1 MPRKRK
7 RRPRVDDTMRR
18 NVVITQ
24 VAPSIR
30 FAVNEPKSPDP
41 DIEARQWLELRG
53 RATEPLRDVRDV
65 VFHLWPDRDFRIGP
79 ARPVAVAHITRVRP
93 NIEVIASCRPSD
105 FEWLWSMALTGH
117 LCHGYI
123 SFAKPHYG
131 SSKVFSMSFSRDAE
145 E

>member
-7 RRPRVDDTMRR
+7 RRSRVDDTMRR

-30 FAVNEPKSPDP
+30 FAVEEPKGPDP

-65 VFHLWPDRDFRIGP
+65 VLSSGESRSAPIICFGRRSDPQVVACISGGQLGDRSYRF
-79 ARPVAVAHITRVRP
+79 
-93 NIEVIASCRPSD
+93 SCVFFSLYLNGQRGRRQAPSVSC
-105 FEWLWSMALTGH
+105 ERQRKAGL
-117 LCHGYI
+117 
-123 SFAKPHYG
+123 YG
-131 SSKVFSMSFSRDAE
+131 ST
-145 E
+145 